1 MRLSSQSHNLTLSL
15 SHSLRAFS
23 NVKAV
28 KAARLANFNPGIYGS
43 ICKL

>member
-23 NVKAV
+23 NVKA
-28 KAARLANFNPGIYGS
+28 ARLANFNAGIYSS